1 MKRTFDTLITVM
13 AAHAGDATIDIPAL
27 HRNRNITQIS
37 TQETRTQVNL
47 CRPSLSCYCQ
57 PTLSHPGQIKNI
69 IYGISGKK
77 VRNTISQ
84 IDSKHIL
91 WHVVLVWIVNKRVLV
106 VIWGT
111 HVIMLTV
118 GIMTDQGTV
127 VAVTHTIEHRPER
140 SWGKETETDNHESGV
155 QIVRQSH

>member
-37 TQETRTQVNL
+37 TQDTRTQVNMQTIIGL
-47 CRPSLSCYCQ
+47 LL
-57 PTLSHPGQIKNI
+57 PTNTVTSRSNQKHNLRNKR
-69 IYGISGKK
+69 KK

-91 WHVVLVWIVNKRVLV
+91 WHVVLVWIVNKSVLV

-140 SWGKETETDNHESGV
+140 SWGKETDKHESGV